1 MSGPK
6 SRLEDPAEMD
16 RRRFLRHAAWAGAA
30 VAVSVTGGIVTTEIL
45 KPGKAV
51 AAGADF
57 SFVQVSDSHI
67 GFTGAANLDVSAT
80 FQQALDKINAMPVA
94 PDFLIHTGDLTHF
107 TTRAQLHQVKDML
120 GGVRTG
126 QVLTIPGEHDS
137 TDDAGQKYRKV
148 FGAGS
153 KGLGWY
159 SFDHK
164 GVHFLSVV
172 NTVGLK
178 GLGHLGEEQLD
189 FIRQDLAAQ
198 SSETP
203 VVVFSHIPLF
213 DMYAP
218 WGWGTDDAPP
228 VLDLLRRFGSA
239 TCINGHVHQIV
250 TKTEGHVTFH
260 TAAPTAF
267 PLPHPG
273 DGPTPQPVVLPPGQ
287 LHAALGVRDI
297 HHRRGAARLAVTDE
311 PLSADEVRPNG
322 ER

>member
-1 MSGPK
+1 MSRHPEDP
-6 SRLEDPAEMD
+6 LEDPTEVT
-16 RRRFLRHAAWAGAA
+16 RRRFLCHAAWAGAA
-30 VAVSVTGGIVTTEIL
+30 VAVTVTGGVVATEML
-45 KPGKAV
+45 RPGHAV
-51 AAGADF
+51 AAGVDF

-67 GFTGAANLDVSAT
+67 GFEGAANLDVSAT
-80 FQQALDKINAMPVA
+80 FQHALDKINAMPVA
-94 PDFLIHTGDLTHF
+94 PDFVMHTGDLTHF
-107 TTRAQLHQVKDML
+107 TTKAQFHQVKDMM
-120 GGVRTG
+120 GGLRTG

-148 FGAGS
+148 FGSGS

-172 NTVGLK
+172 NTVGLS
-178 GLGHLGEEQLD
+178 GLGHLGTEQLD
-189 FIRQDLAAQ
+189 FIRSDLAGQ

-203 VVVFSHIPLF
+203 IVVFSHIPLF

-250 TKTEGHVTFH
+250 TKTEGNVTFH
-260 TAAPTAF
+260 TAAPTAY
-267 PLPHPG
+267 PLPQPG
-273 DGPTPQPVVLPPGQ
+273 NGPAPQPVVLPAGQ
-287 LHAALGVRDI
+287 LQAALGVREI
-297 HHRRGAARLAVTDE
+297 HHRRGAARLALTDAT
-311 PLSADEVRPNG
+311 LG
-322 ER
+322 

>member
-1 MSGPK
+1 M
-6 SRLEDPAEMD
+6 EDPAEIS

-30 VAVSVTGGIVTTEIL
+30 VAVTVTGGVVTTELL
-45 KPGKAV
+45 KSGQKV
-51 AAGADF
+51 APGADF
-57 SFVQVSDSHI
+57 SFVQVSDSHL

-80 FQQALDKINAMPVA
+80 FQHALDKINAMPVA
-94 PDFLIHTGDLTHF
+94 PDFVIHTGDLTHF
-107 TTRAQLHQVKDML
+107 TTHAQFDQVKQMM
-120 GGVRTG
+120 GGLRTG

-153 KGLGWY
+153 AGLGWY

-172 NTVGLK
+172 NTIGLQ
-178 GLGHLGEEQLD
+178 GLGHLGDEQLA
-189 FIRQDLAAQ
+189 FIRNDLAAQ

-203 VVVFSHIPLF
+203 IVVFSHIPLF

-228 VLDLLRRFGSA
+228 VLALLKRFGSA

-250 TKTEGHVTFH
+250 TKTEGNVTFH

-267 PLPHPG
+267 PLPKPG
-273 DGPTPQPVVLPPGQ
+273 EGPAPQPVVLAPDQ
-287 LHAALGVRDI
+287 LQAALGVRSVR
-297 HHRRGAARLAVTDE
+297 HRQGAHRLAVTDDR
-311 PLSADEVRPNG
+311 LG
-322 ER
+322 